1 MVTYRC
7 ARAAAVVAVLALTTH
22 GLAHASSSPQY
33 VATWNRSIWG
43 LPNGVLPAGP
53 VMGQGDFGMTLQ
65 TNNNTGCIE
74 MWLGETCRTLISRP
88 KGH

>member
-1 MVTYRC
+1 MSATLLP
-7 ARAAAVVAVLALTTH
+7 VLHYLTSVSTTTPPLFSAGQESSH
-22 GLAHASSSPQY
+22 SSPQY
-33 VATWNRSIWG
+33 IASWDGYIWG

-74 MWLGETCRTLISRP
+74 FWLG
-88 KGH
+88 K